1 MIARF
6 LSRYE
11 LKLLLIEKEADLCM
25 GASSAN
31 TAIIHA
37 GYDPLPGSLKA
48 KLNVRGNAMFEQLSQ
63 ELGFAFE
70 RSGDMVVA
78 IGEEEWPN
86 LLALYEMG
94 KQNGVP
100 DMRLFDADEVKRRE
114 PKINPSAIGALWAG
128 TTGIVD
134 PFQATI
140 AAAENAVMNGATVLL
155 NTSFED
161 FIIEDGHIKGIK
173 TNRGDFRAR
182 WIINAAGIYADAVM
196 HRANSNPDFKI
207 TPRRGGNIT
216 FLTQQMYKSTTCFSR
231 CHRPKAKAF
240 W

>member
-1 MIARF
+1 MQNNAYDIIIIGGGVVGSMIARF

-78 IGEEEWPN
+78 S
-86 LLALYEMG
+86 A
-94 KQNGVP
+94 
-100 DMRLFDADEVKRRE
+100 RRMAK
-114 PKINPSAIGALWAG
+114 PFG
-128 TTGIVD
+128 T
-134 PFQATI
+134 
-140 AAAENAVMNGATVLL
+140 L
-155 NTSFED
+155 
-161 FIIEDGHIKGIK
+161 
-173 TNRGDFRAR
+173 
-182 WIINAAGIYADAVM
+182 
-196 HRANSNPDFKI
+196 
-207 TPRRGGNIT
+207 
-216 FLTQQMYKSTTCFSR
+216 
-231 CHRPKAKAF
+231 
-240 W
+240 